1 MHYISHNHAHDDP
14 SCNVGW
20 VVHPGGNTRS
30 TYQHRDAT
38 QPPPH
43 ASMEIPYH
51 GSECEKERHMPR
63 WESVSFPHNKL
74 HDFLMR
80 FKRPWAVIEQPD
92 ECCDAVPRYNARPK
106 SLKRPHNLLSPGS
119 TSRKKQKENDNTH
132 Q

>member
-1 MHYISHNHAHDDP
+1 MYHISCCDTDNSSSYDIGRIMYP
-14 SCNVGW
+14 S
-20 VVHPGGNTRS
+20 GNTRS

-92 ECCDAVPRYNARPK
+92 ECCDAVPRYNARTK
-106 SLKRPHNLLSPGS
+106 
-119 TSRKKQKENDNTH
+119 
-132 Q
+132 